1 MAKGDR
7 ILKIRG
13 QRWRLRFVTNLGE
26 CEGLCLKD
34 QRLIRIA
41 LGYPD
46 ERTLDS
52 IVHEILHAALWDL
65 DEEAVEETA
74 NAISAALW
82 RVGYRRGGT

>member
-13 QRWRLRFVTNLGE
+13 QRWRLRFVANLGDA
-26 CEGLCLKD
+26 EGLCRKD
-34 QRLIRIA
+34 ERIIRIA

-46 ERTLDS
+46 ERTMDS
-52 IVHEILHAALWDL
+52 IIHEVLHAALWDL

-74 NAISAALW
+74 NAISFALW
-82 RVGYRRGGT
+82 RVGYRRPGT